1 MLIEKLIIKMQEC
14 GVEIN
19 EDEIISMQIGE
30 EDVQNQ
36 QDQFQQQEMAEAPT
50 WDMIVS
56 FGGARGDDGI
66 KN

>member
-1 MLIEKLIIKMQEC
+1 MQEC

-36 QDQFQQQEMAEAPT
+36 QDQF
-50 WDMIVS
+50 
-56 FGGARGDDGI
+56 
-66 KN
+66 